1 MSDFLSILLTEDNLE
16 DVELTLEALSQHNL
30 ANEVI
35 VFRDGAETLDF
46 LYCREQFSQPLKV
59 GILNNVLIQGSAFSK
74 LS

>member
-46 LYCREQFSQPLKV
+46 LYCREQFFSRLKSV
-59 GILNNVLIQGSAFSK
+59 F
-74 LS
+74 